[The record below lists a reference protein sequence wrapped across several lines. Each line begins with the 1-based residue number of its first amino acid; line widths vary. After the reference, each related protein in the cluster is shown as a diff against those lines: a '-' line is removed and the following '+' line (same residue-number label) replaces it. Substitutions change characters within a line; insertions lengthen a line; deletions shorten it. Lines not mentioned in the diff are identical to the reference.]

1 MKNKTIFVAC
11 DTSNLNQINKILKNI
26 KTKRLKIIPK
36 FGLQFFYSKN
46 GRKFLEKYK
55 SDFWLDLKI
64 NDIPQTALSAVDS
77 LKDLKKCKFM
87 TVHANGGI
95 NMLKA
100 IKEKAKQINKNLKVL
115 GVTVLTSL
123 NNKSLKEIGHTKT
136 VEQIVLKQAGIIKK
150 SGCDGIVCSAKEAKM
165 IKKKYKNLLIIT
177 PGIRLPGDNLNDQAR
192 VMTPKDAFKN
202 KVSGVVIGRSLTQG
216 NIKNNIKKLIDHLNR
231 WSKVARFVG
240 FQI

>member
-1 MKNKTIFVAC
+1 MKNKIIFVAC
-11 DTSNLNQINKILKNI
+11 DTSNLDQIKKILKNI
-26 KTKRLKIIPK
+26 NTKKLKIIPK

-77 LKDLKKCKFM
+77 LKDLKKCKYI
-87 TVHANGGI
+87 TVHVNGGL

-100 IKEKAKQINKNLKVL
+100 IKKKAKQINKNLKIL
-115 GVTVLTSL
+115 GVTILTSL

-136 VEQIVLKQAGIIKK
+136 VEELVLRQAGVVKK
-150 SGCDGIVCSAKEAKM
+150 SGCDGIVCSAKEAK
-165 IKKKYKNLLIIT
+165 ILRKKYKNFLIIT
-177 PGIRLPGDNLNDQAR
+177 PGIRMPGDNLNDQVR

-202 KVSGVVIGRSLTQG
+202 KVSGVVIGRSLTKG
-216 NIKNNIKKLIDHLNR
+216 NIKDNIKKLIDHLN
-231 WSKVARFVG
+231 G
-240 FQI
+240 